1 MIQSGKLSSTQSSSI
16 RRLFSTP
23 PPAGNSSR
31 AGIAGNT
38 LVELMMAVVILGI
51 VFGSAFGVLGQ
62 GFNIIE
68 TSRDYTRVSQI
79 LQSEMES
86 LRTKNWTELT
96 ALPASSNFTPDPD
109 FVLAFKDRYTCT
121 RVFTTLKVDQRTIV
135 LTVTWRTRKGP
146 VHERSYTTNYTK
158 NGINDFYIRTF

>member
-1 MIQSGKLSSTQSSSI
+1 MIQSGKISSTQGISI
-16 RRLFSTP
+16 RRIVSAP
-23 PPAGNSSR
+23 PPAGNSPRSV
-31 AGIAGNT
+31 IAGT
-38 LVELMMAVVILGI
+38 SLVELMIAVVILGM

-96 ALPASSNFTPDPD
+96 ALPAKAEFEPDPS

-121 RVFTTLKVDQRTIV
+121 RVLTKPEVDQRKILLIV
-135 LTVTWRTRKGP
+135 SWKTRKGP
-146 VHERSYTTNYTK
+146 LHTRFYTTKYTK